1 MLWLQSYGSRLLQ
14 MVVTVIGVSF
24 LTFCL
29 TWLAPGDPASM
40 LLEASDTI
48 VSEETLA
55 QTRHELGLDKPF
67 LVQYGNWAAGV
78 LQGDMGMSYSAKKPV
93 TVKLLEGFKG
103 TLLLAF
109 VTMVLVV
116 LISLPLGILSAV
128 KRNRLPDHLVRG
140 VSFIGV
146 SMPSFWLGL
155 LLLYV
160 FGLKLRLFPI
170 AQSEVTAAG
179 IVLPALTLA
188 IYMSSKYMRQVRTVV
203 LEELN
208 QDYVTGI
215 RARGLSEMAI
225 LWKHVLPNAMLP
237 LITLLGMSMGW
248 LLGGVA
254 VVEIVF
260 SWPGIGNMAVRAI
273 TMRDYPLIEGFVL
286 WIALVYMSINFLVD
300 LSYTYL
306 NPRLRREVRR

>member
-93 TVKLLEGFKG
+93 TAKLLEGFKG

-140 VSFIGV
+140 GV
-146 SMPSFWLGL
+146 
-155 LLLYV
+155 LYRCIDAK
-160 FGLKLRLFPI
+160 FL
-170 AQSEVTAAG
+170 AG
-179 IVLPALTLA
+179 IVAAICIRFEAAPVSHCAVGSHGGGNRVACFDTGNLYVIEIHAAGPYGGIGRTESRLCHGNQGSGIVGDGNPLETCPAQCDVA
-188 IYMSSKYMRQVRTVV
+188 IDHVV
-203 LEELN
+203 G
-208 QDYVTGI
+208 DVD
-215 RARGLSEMAI
+215 
-225 LWKHVLPNAMLP
+225 
-237 LITLLGMSMGW
+237 
-248 LLGGVA
+248 GVA
-254 VVEIVF
+254 ARRCSRSRNRVF
-260 SWPGIGNMAVRAI
+260 MAGDRQHGGAGYH
-273 TMRDYPLIEGFVL
+273 D
-286 WIALVYMSINFLVD
+286 A
-300 LSYTYL
+300 
-306 NPRLRREVRR
+306 

>member
-48 VSEETLA
+48 VSEEPLA

-93 TVKLLEGFKG
+93 TAKLLEGFKG

-215 RARGLSEMAI
+215 RAR
-225 LWKHVLPNAMLP
+225 
-237 LITLLGMSMGW
+237 
-248 LLGGVA
+248 
-254 VVEIVF
+254 
-260 SWPGIGNMAVRAI
+260 
-273 TMRDYPLIEGFVL
+273 
-286 WIALVYMSINFLVD
+286 
-300 LSYTYL
+300 
-306 NPRLRREVRR
+306 